1 MLRVALFT
9 AVLLGGALFLE
20 SIGLFVS
27 DEAWLIAG
35 VIGAVLLF
43 CVPER
48 GKPREVKGLIFN
60 LVAVIAIYGIF
71 LKFHRW
77 LAVMVGG
84 KLAAA
89 LSVLLVLAF
98 AAILLLL
105 STARQTG
112 ARTGNTQ

>member
-1 MLRVALFT
+1 MRVALFT
-9 AVLLGGALFLE
+9 AVLLGGALFFE
-20 SIGLFVS
+20 SIGLFVR

-35 VIGAVLLF
+35 MIAAVLLF

-71 LKFHRW
+71 LKFRPW

-89 LSVLLVLAF
+89 MSVLLVVAF
-98 AAILLLL
+98 AAILWLLPL
-105 STARQTG
+105 AKQND

>member
-1 MLRVALFT
+1 MRVALFT

-20 SIGLFVS
+20 SMGLFVR

-35 VIGAVLLF
+35 LIAAVLLF

-71 LKFHRW
+71 LKFRPW
-77 LAVMVGG
+77 LAVMIGG
-84 KLAAA
+84 KLATGM
-89 LSVLLVLAF
+89 SVLLVLAS
-98 AAILLLL
+98 AGVLLLF
-105 STARQTG
+105 STARQAG
-112 ARTGNTQ
+112 ARTGDTQ